1 MHGKSGIKNQRLHA
15 KFLKDN
21 RLKLNDDKTTLL
33 VLDRGGSKY
42 KYEEER
48 KVEIITPSLAI
59 KPSQTQK
66 LLGCCIHE
74 NLKWTD
80 HLITNEKSLVKG
92 LNQRFVA
99 LRKIAKLASFRDRKM
114 VSNGIFMSKLQYI
127 ISLWGGCGK
136 EMKKVLQVI
145 QNKAARVVVK
155 REASLIDIYQ
165 QIGWLSVNQLIF
177 YHSVLLVFKVR
188 RNESPKYL
196 NSMFNNNYVYNTRQ
210 ASRDL
215 LRVNQRPRLELTRSS
230 FKWRGSACFNELP
243 STIRSE
249 TSEAIFKSKTK
260 EWIINNISFN

>member
-92 LNQRFVA
+92 
-99 LRKIAKLASFRDRKM
+99 ST
-114 VSNGIFMSKLQYI
+114 VS
-127 ISLWGGCGK
+127 
-136 EMKKVLQVI
+136 
-145 QNKAARVVVK
+145 R
-155 REASLIDIYQ
+155 
-165 QIGWLSVNQLIF
+165 
-177 YHSVLLVFKVR
+177 
-188 RNESPKYL
+188 
-196 NSMFNNNYVYNTRQ
+196 NTRE
-210 ASRDL
+210 DTHTL
-215 LRVNQRPRLELTRSS
+215 HSS
-230 FKWRGSACFNELP
+230 MAFQIALKPLFL
-243 STIRSE
+243 
-249 TSEAIFKSKTK
+249 
-260 EWIINNISFN
+260 

>member
-145 QNKAARVVVK
+145 QNKAARVVAK

-196 NSMFNNNYVYNTRQ
+196 NSMFNNNYAYNTQ
-210 ASRDL
+210 S
-215 LRVNQRPRLELTRSS
+215 E
-230 FKWRGSACFNELP
+230 
-243 STIRSE
+243 SE
-249 TSEAIFKSKTK
+249 TKTGVDK
-260 EWIINNISFN
+260 I